1 MAVEFRLPD
10 VGEGLEEA
18 EIVRWLVAVGDA
30 VECDQSIVEMRTDK
44 ALVEIPAPSS
54 GMVSR
59 LVGDEGA
66 LVKVGDLLFV
76 IDNGASSKVGSQKAV
91 RAEEA
96 STGNGGRQ
104 ATEKAGGAQ
113 VARGARVKAVPS
125 VRRLAVRKGIDL
137 SSLSGSGPGGRIV
150 ADDVERAAETIARAD
165 GSEASPTLARPRPT
179 APAHQIGQ
187 AVPGRQPLRG
197 IRRVTARTMTQAWS
211 SIPHIHGWD
220 EIDATALLD
229 ARSRLREGLGEEA
242 PLLTPLPFLLLA
254 VARALR
260 RFPLV
265 NASIDMDQQE
275 IVVHEAVHLGVA
287 VATPAGLIVPI
298 VRDADQRSLL
308 DVAREVS
315 RLVVAARERS
325 IRPEELRGGTFTVS
339 NYGSLGGRFAS
350 PIVRPPEVGIMGFG
364 SVRERPIVVEG
375 VVEARPTLPICFGA
389 DHRLVDGDLSVAFQE
404 CVKDL
409 LSDPMQLLLGE

>member
-18 EIVRWLVAVGDA
+18 EIVRWLVGVGEA
-30 VECDQSIVEMRTDK
+30 VERDQSIVEMQTDK
-44 ALVEIPAPSS
+44 ALVEIPAPAS

-59 LVGDEGA
+59 LVGEEGA
-66 LVKVGDLLFV
+66 LVKVGELLFV
-76 IDNGASSKVGSQKAV
+76 IDNGAPSGRGAQQAMPAK
-91 RAEEA
+91 EA
-96 STGNGGRQ
+96 STDNGGR
-104 ATEKAGGAQ
+104 KAQGE
-113 VARGARVKAVPS
+113 ARGARVKAAPS
-125 VRRLAVRKGIDL
+125 VRRLAVSKGVDL
-137 SSLSGSGPGGRIV
+137 SSVSGSGPGGRIL
-150 ADDVERAAETIARAD
+150 AEDVERAAQTPA
-165 GSEASPTLARPRPT
+165 ASDEVGVQRPLGRPRSVGS
-179 APAHQIGQ
+179 ASEIGQ
-187 AVPGRQPLRG
+187 AEPGTHPLRG
-197 IRRVTARTMTQAWS
+197 IRRVTAQTMAQAWS

-220 EIDATALLD
+220 EIDASALLE

-242 PLLTPLPFLLLA
+242 RLLTPVPFLLLA

-260 RFPLV
+260 RYPLV
-265 NASIDMDQQE
+265 NASIDMERQE
-275 IVVHEAVHLGVA
+275 FVVHEAVHLGVA

-298 VRDADQRSLL
+298 VRDVDRRSLL

-315 RLVVAARERS
+315 RLAGAARDRS

-375 VVEARPTLPICFGA
+375 AVEARPTLPICFGA

-404 CVKDL
+404 CVKSL